1 MCMII
6 VGTREQGGKHGRHWI
21 KLRLRVAL
29 RQASAP
35 QECGTAQWGCPGI
48 HGASSLPSFL
58 HTALF
63 GSSGSGAVFLQLA
76 EHSLEPGRKDGER
89 SVPYSGAWGLV
100 RLHMPLAV

>member
-1 MCMII
+1 MII
-6 VGTREQGGKHGRHWI
+6 VGTREQGGKQGRHWI

-35 QECGTAQWGCPGI
+35 QEGGTAQWGCAGI
-48 HGASSLPSFL
+48 HGASSLPSLL

-63 GSSGSGAVFLQLA
+63 GSSGGGAVFLQLP
-76 EHSLEPGRKDGER
+76 EHRLEPGRKGEER
-89 SVPYSGAWGLV
+89 SIPYSGAWALV